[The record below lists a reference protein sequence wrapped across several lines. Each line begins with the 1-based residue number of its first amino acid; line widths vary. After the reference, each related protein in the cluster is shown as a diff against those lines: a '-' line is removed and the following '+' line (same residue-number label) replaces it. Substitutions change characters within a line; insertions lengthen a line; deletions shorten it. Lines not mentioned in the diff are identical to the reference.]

1 MEYLLLGL
9 GLVLV
14 FEGLVMALL
23 PRRLDELVKMLA
35 DMPIETRRSLG
46 LAAMALGIL
55 LIWLTNL

>member
-35 DMPIETRRSLG
+35 EMPIETRRTLG
-46 LAAMALGIL
+46 LAAMMAGIV
-55 LIWLTNL
+55 LIWITK

>member
-35 DMPIETRRSLG
+35 EMPIETRRTLG
-46 LAAMALGIL
+46 LAAMMAGII
-55 LIWLTNL
+55 LIWLTK